1 MSIFTCCE
9 REDETK
15 YFHTCACPNLT
26 PVSRSRDRTPI
37 MCGVVD
43 PDADDGVYYKQIDT
57 VAGGFYIGSGE
68 SSVTYSRDE
77 DGVCSSEETPRG
89 DYCDNLYQDGGSYYT
104 TQATTVTQT
113 GGASGESGDCSAG
126 SVSTS
131 SVSGSYS
138 ASYTQTNEISAGNA
152 GCETN
157 TTTTY
162 TGSSSY
168 NYSQSCCPCCS
179 GCPTTQISCT
189 SSRSEDGTWSGS
201 STEVFFDGED
211 THTTTTPISGPCPTT
226 YSDPSQTSTT
236 YSNSVAEVEASVTY
250 SNADTD
256 SDAESATEW
265 EDWSSISISTPISY
279 NQDRNGADRFDQ
291 QESEYAFI
299 ATNLVVGKSYTGY
312 RTTQDCTYIRNEEEE
327 CEDGLPV
334 DVAFTA
340 TDIFEIIGG
349 TLNSAVSRD
358 DFVDNDYSIDPSTY
372 NLPAGEDVIESLTA
386 FLVSAGEKRTMA
398 VGGGFFYMD

>member
-1 MSIFTCCE
+1 
-9 REDETK
+9 
-15 YFHTCACPNLT
+15 
-26 PVSRSRDRTPI
+26 
-37 MCGVVD
+37 MCGVLE
-43 PDADDGVYYKQIDT
+43 PNANDGVYYKQVDT
-57 VAGGFYIGSGE
+57 IAGGFYLGSGE

-77 DGVCSSEETPRG
+77 NGLCSSQITPRG
-89 DYCDNLYQDGGSYYT
+89 NYCGNLFSDSGNYYKT
-104 TQATTVTQT
+104 RTTTVTRT
-113 GGASGESGDCSAG
+113 GGASGSYGDCEVG
-126 SVSTS
+126 LSTFILG
-131 SVSGSYS
+131 GSYS
-138 ASYTQTNEISAGNA
+138 ESTTTENTISVDDG
-152 GCETN
+152 GCN
-157 TTTTY
+157 TTTTNTY
-162 TGSSSY
+162 QGSSSY
-168 NYSQSCCPCCS
+168 SRSETCCPDAS

-189 SSRSEDGTWSGS
+189 SSRNSQDGTWSGS
-201 STEVFFDGED
+201 STQVFFDGTD
-211 THTTTTPISGPCPTT
+211 THTTVTPISDKCPTT
-226 YSDPSQTSTT
+226 YNNPSQSSTT
-236 YSNSVAEVEASVTY
+236 YSGPVSEVVSSVAY

-279 NQDRNGADRFDQ
+279 NQDRNEADRFDQ

-312 RTTQDCTYIRNEEEE
+312 RTTQDCTYIRNEAEV
-327 CEDGLPV
+327 CQNGLPV
-334 DVAFTA
+334 SVAFTA

-358 DFVDNDYSIDPSTY
+358 DFVENDYSIDPSTY